1 LILSE
6 AAAHGWRA
14 FLPVTSSTGHATAVR
29 FDPRRTR
36 LPAITPN
43 QLVFAVIRGMKAI
56 NFNHAICLL
65 PHWELIG
72 KVGF

>member
-1 LILSE
+1 MKAMTL
-6 AAAHGWRA
+6 
-14 FLPVTSSTGHATAVR
+14 
-29 FDPRRTR
+29 
-36 LPAITPN
+36 AITPN
-43 QLVFAVIRGMKAI
+43 QLVFAVIRGMKPI